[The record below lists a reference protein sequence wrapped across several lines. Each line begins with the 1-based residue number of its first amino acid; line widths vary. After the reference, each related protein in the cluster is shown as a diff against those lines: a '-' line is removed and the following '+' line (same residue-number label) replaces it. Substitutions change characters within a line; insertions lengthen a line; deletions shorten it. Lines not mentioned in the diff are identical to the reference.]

1 MNDKIKE
8 MEIADLKQ
16 WEYLKKAI
24 PQIKTW
30 AKINRCRIYRIECVP
45 IFGEALGILI
55 FYKTEKLLKKY
66 RENGVIKMT
75 EDEIVNIL
83 SDIGYM
89 KEFNNN
95 IRISFD
101 SDENVRKNYQGNYG
115 LRLTDD

>member
-1 MNDKIKE
+1 MGIFEESYSSN
-8 MEIADLKQ
+8 
-16 WEYLKKAI
+16 
-24 PQIKTW
+24 KTW

-83 SDIGYM
+83 S
-89 KEFNNN
+89 
-95 IRISFD
+95 
-101 SDENVRKNYQGNYG
+101 V
-115 LRLTDD
+115 LVT